1 MLLGGKIT
9 TIFEKNITRPG
20 FTNSKASKTVILL
33 FFFYGLAFEGLGLA
47 AYLQLRREGDFP
59 LKKELPWLASFG
71 FVGGVAGWVDMF
83 LTSGT
88 LDEIASGLSL
98 VRIIVHLLTGLL
110 LLRFGWGM
118 LNNLN
123 PLPAWSIFIPGIL
136 IVPIA
141 FVITY
146 AVTTFITPSPIEI
159 PIEIWTRYLLYMP
172 GSFLAGVGF
181 LRQWHVQRK
190 LGIYDVSNLMLGAG
204 LAFLFEAVVMG
215 LIVPAAPYGPASY
228 YNYDRVV
235 HNAFSG
241 ESIEVN
247 EQYGLTAWL
256 DYQSVLNTTG
266 VPIEIWRMVSAV
278 IVTYFVVKALDV
290 FEAIRKRQMRALQE
304 DRDRA
309 QREAFEA
316 QILARQTTEN
326 WTNALINISRRIAEL
341 EHVDDILVYI
351 VDTVH
356 QLLRTNFVGVA
367 IQNQENSSLELK
379 CYSNGNNTHL
389 VANVSVAVTNPIILD
404 VTQSSNS
411 YRSQGSEG
419 VETFDGICFF
429 TDELAR
435 AAVVVP
441 LKLENTN
448 IGALWIARF
457 EDDPFSETDMIWLE
471 SMADQV
477 AIAIQHGLMT
487 SQLQSLSIVQE
498 RGRIAREMHDGL
510 AQVLGYLNLQT
521 QTLGSLLKQG
531 KVEKL
536 QDELAQMRQ
545 AIQTA
550 HADVRENILSLRT
563 TLAQEKG
570 LDAAV
575 EEYLTEFGI
584 QMGVQTTYSYHVDG
598 DLNLSSVAEV
608 QLVCILQEALTNV
621 RKHAQAGR
629 VDIAIWKEKCGGE
642 DCIHMRVNDDGI
654 GFQMAGSKRSFGLH
668 TMRERAESVN
678 GSLIINSGQG
688 RGTTIECK
696 LPCLQQER
704 LQKQSVVL
712 H

>member
-1 MLLGGKIT
+1 MKKAR
-9 TIFEKNITRPG
+9 IFEKNFTKTRACRLQAK
-20 FTNSKASKTVILL
+20 NVILL
-33 FFFYGLAFEGLGLA
+33 YFFYGLAFEGLGLA

-59 LKKELPWLASFG
+59 LKRELPWLASFG
-71 FVGGVAGWVDMF
+71 FVGGAAGWVDMF
-83 LTSGT
+83 L
-88 LDEIASGLSL
+88 ASGSLENISNILSI
-98 VRIIVHLLTGLL
+98 VRVSMHLLTGLL

-146 AVTTFITPSPIEI
+146 AATTFITPSPIEI

-172 GSFLAGVGF
+172 GSVLAGIGF
-181 LRQWHVQRK
+181 LRQWYSQRK
-190 LGIYDVSNLMLGAG
+190 LGLFDVSNLMLGAG

-228 YNYDRVV
+228 YNYDRVI

-241 ESIEVN
+241 ESLEVS

-256 DYQSVLNTTG
+256 DYQSVLKTTG
-266 VPIEIWRMVSAV
+266 IPIEIWRMLSAV
-278 IVTYFVVKALDV
+278 IVTYFVVRALDV
-290 FEAIRKRQMRALQE
+290 FEAIRKRQVLKLQAE
-304 DRDRA
+304 RDRA
-309 QREAFEA
+309 QREAIEA
-316 QILARQTTEN
+316 QILARQTAEK
-326 WTNALINISRRIAEL
+326 WTDALVNISRRIAEL

-351 VDTVH
+351 VDTVCK
-356 QLLRTNFVGVA
+356 LLRANFVGVA
-367 IQNQENSSLELK
+367 IVNQENSSLELK
-379 CYSNGNNTHL
+379 CYSNGEKTHL
-389 VANVSVAVTNPIILD
+389 VDDPSATVTNSLVRNVMRNPK
-404 VTQSSNS
+404 S
-411 YRSQGSEG
+411 YASQAGEASESF
-419 VETFDGICFF
+419 EGISFF
-429 TDELAR
+429 NDAS
-435 AAVVVP
+435 AKSVVIVP
-441 LKLENTN
+441 LKLENTV
-448 IGALWIARF
+448 IGTLWIARF
-457 EDDPFSETDMIWLE
+457 EDDHFSETDVIWLE

-521 QTLGSLLKQG
+521 QTLGSLLNQG
-531 KVEKL
+531 KVENL
-536 QDELAQMRQ
+536 QSELMQMRQ

-570 LDAAV
+570 LEAAA

-584 QMGVQTTYSYHVDG
+584 QMGVETSFSYQVDG
-598 DLNLSSVAEV
+598 ELDLSSVAEV

-621 RKHAQAGR
+621 RKHAKAAR
-629 VDIAIWKEKCGGE
+629 VRVSIWKEKHE
-642 DCIHMRVNDDGI
+642 DGAHIHMNVSDDGI
-654 GFQMAGSKRSFGLH
+654 GFQMAGSKRSFGLQ
-668 TMRERAESVN
+668 TMRERAESAG
-678 GSLIINSGQG
+678 GSLNIQSVDGK
-688 RGTTIECK
+688 GTHIECC

-704 LQKQSVVL
+704 LQKQSVVI

>member
-1 MLLGGKIT
+1 M
-9 TIFEKNITRPG
+9 
-20 FTNSKASKTVILL
+20 ILL
-33 FFFYGLAFEGLGLA
+33 YFFYGLAFEGLGLA

-71 FVGGVAGWVDMF
+71 IVGGVAGWVDMF

-88 LDEIASGLSL
+88 LAEISSILSI

-172 GSFLAGVGF
+172 GSFLAGIGF
-181 LRQWHVQRK
+181 LRQWYAQRK
-190 LGIYDVSNLMLGAG
+190 LGLYDVSNLMLGAG

-228 YNYDRVV
+228 YNYDRVI

-241 ESIEVN
+241 ESIEVS

-266 VPIEIWRMVSAV
+266 IPIEIWRLLSAV

-290 FEAIRKRQMRALQE
+290 FEAIRKRQVRALQE

-309 QREAFEA
+309 QWEAFEA

-379 CYSNGNNTHL
+379 CYSNSRSIHL
-389 VANVSVAVTNPIILD
+389 VANVSVAVTNPLIQD
-404 VTQSSNS
+404 VMRSSNS
-411 YRSQGSEG
+411 YLSQGSEV
-419 VETFDGICFF
+419 VEMFDGICFF
-429 TDELAR
+429 TNELAR
-435 AAVVVP
+435 AAVIVP

-477 AIAIQHGLMT
+477 TIAIQHGLMT

-536 QDELAQMRQ
+536 QDELTQMRQ

-570 LDAAV
+570 LDAAA

-584 QMGVQTTYSYHVDG
+584 QMGIKTKFAFQVEG

-608 QLVCILQEALTNV
+608 QLVCILQEALTNI
-621 RKHAQAGR
+621 RKHAQALEVKVSIR
-629 VDIAIWKEKCGGE
+629 KENHGE
-642 DCIHMRVNDDGI
+642 GDHIHMQVMDDGI
-654 GFQMAGSKRSFGLH
+654 GFRAAGTKRNFGLQ
-668 TMRERAESVN
+668 TMRERAESVGGQLNIKSGN
-678 GSLIINSGQG
+678 GN
-688 RGTTIECK
+688 GTSIECL
-696 LPCLQQER
+696 LPCLQPER

>member
-1 MLLGGKIT
+1 M
-9 TIFEKNITRPG
+9 F
-20 FTNSKASKTVILL
+20 
-33 FFFYGLAFEGLGLA
+33 
-47 AYLQLRREGDFP
+47 
-59 LKKELPWLASFG
+59 LASG
-71 FVGGVAGWVDMF
+71 S
-83 LTSGT
+83 LENISN
-88 LDEIASGLSL
+88 ILSI
-98 VRIIVHLLTGLL
+98 VRVSMHLLTGLL

-146 AVTTFITPSPIEI
+146 AATTFITPSPIEI

-172 GSFLAGVGF
+172 GSVLAGIGF
-181 LRQWHVQRK
+181 LRQWYSQRK
-190 LGIYDVSNLMLGAG
+190 LGLFDVSKLMLGAG

-228 YNYDRVV
+228 YNYDRVI

-241 ESIEVN
+241 ESLEVS

-256 DYQSVLNTTG
+256 DYQSVLKTTG
-266 VPIEIWRMVSAV
+266 IPIEIWRMLSAV
-278 IVTYFVVKALDV
+278 IVTYFVVRALDV
-290 FEAIRKRQMRALQE
+290 FEAIRKRQVLKLQAE
-304 DRDRA
+304 RDRA
-309 QREAFEA
+309 QREAIEA
-316 QILARQTTEN
+316 QILARQTAEK
-326 WTNALINISRRIAEL
+326 WTDALVNISRRIAEL

-351 VDTVH
+351 VDTVCK
-356 QLLRTNFVGVA
+356 LLRANFVGVA
-367 IQNQENSSLELK
+367 IVNQENSSLELK
-379 CYSNGNNTHL
+379 CYSNGEKTHL
-389 VANVSVAVTNPIILD
+389 VDDPSATVTNSLVRNVMRNPK
-404 VTQSSNS
+404 S
-411 YRSQGSEG
+411 YASQAGEASESF
-419 VETFDGICFF
+419 EGISFF
-429 TDELAR
+429 NDAS
-435 AAVVVP
+435 AKSVVIVP
-441 LKLENTN
+441 LKLENTV

-457 EDDPFSETDMIWLE
+457 ENDHFSETDVIWLE

-521 QTLGSLLKQG
+521 QTLGSLLNQG

-536 QDELAQMRQ
+536 QSELMQMRQ

-570 LDAAV
+570 LEAAA

-584 QMGVQTTYSYHVDG
+584 QMGVETSFSYQVDG
-598 DLNLSSVAEV
+598 ELDLSSVAEV

-621 RKHAQAGR
+621 RKHAKAER
-629 VDIAIWKEKCGGE
+629 VRVSIWKEKHE
-642 DCIHMRVNDDGI
+642 DGAHIHMSVSDDGI
-654 GFQMAGSKRSFGLH
+654 GFQMAGSKRSFGLQ
-668 TMRERAESVN
+668 TMRERAESAG
-678 GSLIINSGQG
+678 GSLNIQSVDGK
-688 RGTTIECK
+688 GTHIECC

-704 LQKQSVVL
+704 LQKQSVVI